1 MSRRLFLE
9 RIAALAGFGVVMPA
23 SSVAA
28 PAPVAVELQRSPVAG
43 FQYHAGEAV
52 WPLLSLGAALSLVRE
67 PDNRY
72 DARAVRVDWCG
83 QPLGYVPR
91 IDNAAVSHL
100 LDTGHRL
107 HASIVSLN
115 ASANPWERVE
125 FAVFLADRQVG
136 GDRDA

>member
-9 RIAALAGFGVVMPA
+9 RIAALAGFGVVMSA

-28 PAPVAVELQRSPVAG
+28 QAPAAVELQRSPLAG
-43 FQYHAGEAV
+43 FQYHAGETV

-67 PDNRY
+67 PDNIH

-107 HASIVSLN
+107 HARIVSLS
-115 ASANPWERVE
+115 ASDNPWERVE
-125 FAVFLADRQVG
+125 FAVFLGERQAG
-136 GDRDA
+136 GGRES

>member
-28 PAPVAVELQRSPVAG
+28 PAPVELQRSPVAG
-43 FQYHAGEAV
+43 FQYHQGEAV

-67 PDNRY
+67 PDNIH
-72 DARAVRVDWCG
+72 DTRAVRVDWRG

-107 HASIVSLN
+107 HARIVSLS

-125 FAVFLADRQVG
+125 FAVFLGDPRSSG
-136 GDRDA
+136 GRDA